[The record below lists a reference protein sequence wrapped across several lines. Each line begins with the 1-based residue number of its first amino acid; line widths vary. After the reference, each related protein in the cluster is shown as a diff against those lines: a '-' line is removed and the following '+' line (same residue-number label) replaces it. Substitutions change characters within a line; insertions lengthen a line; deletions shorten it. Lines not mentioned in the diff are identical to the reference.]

1 MKKKKLVI
9 DVLIYLVKGETRTT
23 SRMKK
28 RTRRTTKKR
37 TPQPTELS
45 TMTTLIWTRMM
56 KLARQRGEELHTRL
70 QRTR

>member
-1 MKKKKLVI
+1 MI
-9 DVLIYLVKGETRTT
+9 DMLILIYLVKGGTRTT

-28 RTRRTTKKR
+28 RTRRTTR

-45 TMTTLIWTRMM
+45 TMTTLILTRMK